1 MNEIKEHLSQ
11 YEKLLPVGKS
21 LSFPEAERRAGE
33 FLSAMASITN
43 YRHIFS
49 EERIKFTT
57 IQSVV
62 YAEELSEGTAKTVT
76 ENKVTVEASPAYTEA
91 RESLERIENDI
102 NYLKAFYEVFNNAH
116 IFYRNMA
123 KGDNT

>member
-1 MNEIKEHLSQ
+1 MNDIKEHFSQ

-33 FLSAMASITN
+33 FLAAMAAITN

-49 EERIKFTT
+49 EDRIKFTT

-62 YAEELSEGTAKTVT
+62 YAEELSKGTAKTVT

-91 RESLERIENDI
+91 REALERIENDI

-123 KGDNT
+123 KGDNS